1 MVGIII
7 LTVILLFLF
16 TYFSL
21 FVDTNRYYI
30 RIGEIP
36 ENEQSKIHR
45 GDAVIGEEKGV
56 SVYDTEFINGKW
68 RIVMPFYFKEG
79 QGQTYEALIQCV
91 TECRYKINKPSKV
104 YLVSGKKVGNGSDG
118 EPVIKNVKIIKDL
131 TEQFKSYQQPYEKSL
146 EELQEMQLTYEQ
158 VFDNYI
164 IDNNQLNKND

>member
-1 MVGIII
+1 MIGIII
-7 LTVILLFLF
+7 STVILTFLF
-16 TYFSL
+16 TYYVL
-21 FVDTNRYYI
+21 TVNRYYI

-36 ENEQSKIHR
+36 DNELSKIHR

-56 SVYDTEFINGKW
+56 SVYDAEFINDKW
-68 RIVMPFYFKEG
+68 RIVMPYYFKEG
-79 QGQTYEALIQCV
+79 QGQTYEALIQNV

-146 EELQEMQLTYEQ
+146 EELQEMQLTYEE
-158 VFDNYI
+158 VFNNYI
-164 IDNNQLNKND
+164 VDKK

>member
-1 MVGIII
+1 MIGIVISAVI
-7 LTVILLFLF
+7 LTFLF
-16 TYFSL
+16 TYYVL
-21 FVDTNRYYI
+21 TVNRYYI

-36 ENEQSKIHR
+36 ENELSKIHR

-56 SVYDTEFINGKW
+56 SVYDAEFINDKW
-68 RIVMPFYFKEG
+68 RIVMPYYFKEG
-79 QGQTYEALIQCV
+79 QGQTYEGLIQNV
-91 TECRYKINKPSKV
+91 TECRYKINNPSKV

-164 IDNNQLNKND
+164 LDDNQLNKND